1 MVATAGLLWST
12 LGLGVRLMDEAGPWR
27 ILFYRAIVQVVV
39 LAAFV
44 AVRNPGS
51 FVRTLTGVGYNG
63 LLSAASLSFS
73 SISFVY
79 ALTLTTVAEATLILG
94 AAPVM
99 AGALGWMLLRE
110 PITRTNWTT
119 MGIAAAGLTVMTYT
133 GTVSGNVAGILLA
146 LGGALG
152 FAAFSVLQR
161 RGRDTDMLPAVL
173 LSGVVTLVATGPLVG
188 GATISVSDALLALY
202 LGGVA
207 LAGGLALYTIG
218 SRHVRAGEL
227 VLIAMTEVVFA
238 PLWVWWILGETMATT
253 TIVGGIMIIT
263 AVLIQARAREVVPA
277 LRGHGRSRPIRKA
290 TRSTH

>member
-27 ILFYRAIVQVVV
+27 ILFYRAIAQVVV
-39 LAAFV
+39 LGVLVAA
-44 AVRNPGS
+44 RNPGA
-51 FVRTLTGVGYNG
+51 FARTLAGIGFNG

-110 PITRTNWTT
+110 PITRTNWST
-119 MGIAAAGLTVMTYT
+119 MGLAAAGLAVMTYT
-133 GTVSGNVAGILLA
+133 GAVAGNVAGIIFA

-152 FAAFSVLQR
+152 FAAFSVFQR
-161 RGRDTDMLPAVL
+161 RGRHSDMLPAVL

-188 GATISVSDALLALY
+188 GATISAGDALLALY

-207 LAGGLALYTIG
+207 LAGGLALYTAG
-218 SRHVRAGEL
+218 SRHVRAAEL

-238 PLWVWWILGETMATT
+238 PLWVWWALGETMAAT
-253 TIVGGIMIIT
+253 TIIGGIMIMT
-263 AVLIQARAREVVPA
+263 AVLIQARAREGLPR
-277 LRGHGRSRPIRKA
+277 LRIPGRVSPVRR
-290 TRSTH
+290 